1 MKANASPRGSVN
13 AIGVL
18 SRRRAIAGFGASGAL
33 LAACAGGGSGSS
45 GGSQSAPTPDV
56 TKQAATLT
64 VLNRT
69 PWPQE
74 FLNLGTAFTAE
85 YPALKVE
92 LTATGGGSWGE
103 FTEKLLTLVVGGT
116 PPDVAR
122 TAVEG
127 LQGIAH
133 KGIFLPLDALLKR
146 DANTSPMKDFIADVH
161 PTVMKSLAY
170 QGKQQALPGNI
181 NLPMIHYNTELFNRA
196 GITRPRDDWSI
207 DDFERIARQLT
218 RPENETWGFST
229 PNALWGG
236 ISPWLFIAG
245 TDFLTDDWKQSKAND
260 PRTVEAVERYQS
272 YSTRLSV
279 APPNADAGN
288 DAWNAG
294 KLAMRL
300 AGASAREGYVRGG
313 MTSFDVLT
321 VPKWRTQD
329 HCFGGA
335 GFGIFKES
343 KHHEATWHFLKH
355 LSREENVSTFA
366 FGSIPARKSVAY
378 RVMAGPGAPPEH
390 HRLYVDV
397 LERGVRS
404 VPSPPEYDLLE
415 AAVRKHLQPVMAN
428 QTAAKPA
435 MDELHR
441 ELSELLAR
449 RPPAVS

>member
-1 MKANASPRGSVN
+1 MITHHSRGAAENVRTRT
-13 AIGVL
+13 
-18 SRRRAIAGFGASGAL
+18 RRRALATMTAASASGVL
-33 LAACAGGGSGSS
+33 LAACGATAGTGTQAS
-45 GGSQSAPTPDV
+45 PTPDV
-56 TKQAATLT
+56 TKQPATLT

-69 PWPQE
+69 AWPQE
-74 FLNLGTAFTAE
+74 FLDLGTAFTAE
-85 YPALKVE
+85 FPALKVE

-146 DANTSPMKDFIADVH
+146 DTTTSPMKEFVADVH

-196 GITRPRDDWSI
+196 GIARPREDWTI

-218 RPENETWGFST
+218 RPEAETWGFST

-245 TDFLTDDWKQSKAND
+245 TDFLNDDWKQSKAND

-272 YSTRLSV
+272 YGTRLAI
-279 APPNADAGN
+279 APPNGNAGS

-300 AGASAREGYVRGG
+300 AGASARAGYVRGG

-343 KHHEATWHFLKH
+343 KHQEATWHFLKY
-355 LSREENVSTFA
+355 LSREQNVSTFA

-378 RVMAGPGAPPEH
+378 RVMAEPGAPPEH
-390 HRLYVDV
+390 HRLYVDA

-404 VPSPPEYDLLE
+404 VPSPPEYDALE
-415 AAVRKHLQPVMAN
+415 AMVRKHLQPVLAG

-441 ELSELLAR
+441 ELTEVLAK